1 LVALGEVLGEEED
14 EDEGG
19 EEPVRRVGARPAMVL
34 AAATLV
40 LEALAV
46 VVAPW
51 EGTSSLFPILP
62 LARWVGGGWS
72 GSESLSPVFV
82 CVCVWEGSGVVS
94 VCMEGMEIHV
104 GVPRSMEGGEGGGLL
119 FGVGKKDGDA
129 MTKQG

>member
-1 LVALGEVLGEEED
+1 VALGEVLGEEED

-82 CVCVWEGSGVVS
+82 CMRMEREWVS
-94 VCMEGMEIHV
+94 VCVCVYGRD
-104 GVPRSMEGGEGGGLL
+104 GYPRRRSSIDGRRGGRRLAFWRG
-119 FGVGKKDGDA
+119 
-129 MTKQG
+129 